1 MNFENKLNELHLERQ
16 LKLEDLPQV
25 DLYMDQ
31 VIQLFE
37 NVYGETLRNESDKV
51 LTKTMINNYSKG
63 KLLFPIKNKKYSN
76 EHLILMSF
84 IYQLKGSLSISD
96 IKTSLDDIN
105 DKVIDQDG
113 FPFTALYEKY
123 LSLAMKNVGVFKQ
136 NVLKNIDEVENE
148 IKQLEGFHLESIE
161 RFLMI
166 ASLVHMSNMYRRLAE
181 TLIDEIQKEE
191 ISV

>member
-37 NVYGETLRNESDKV
+37 NVYGETLRNELDKV